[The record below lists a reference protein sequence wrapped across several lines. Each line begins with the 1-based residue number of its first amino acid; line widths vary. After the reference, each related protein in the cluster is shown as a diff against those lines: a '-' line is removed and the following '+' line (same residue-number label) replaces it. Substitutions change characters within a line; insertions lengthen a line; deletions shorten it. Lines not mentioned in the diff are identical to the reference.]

1 MKKIIALLLAG
12 IIPAAFAGCSNGGT
26 FTASSKAES
35 ASAIE
40 TEPATEAITEITT
53 EAPTEPQPDW
63 SEMYYSY
70 VTENAEPLIWGEST
84 SPIKA
89 DTPFALHDFNSDG
102 IPELILGYW
111 GARMGLSVYT
121 VYDGM
126 VKHSG
131 DIGGRESF
139 YSDKDKYHGIFRS
152 DSFAK
157 QSVVVYSGLYDGKI
171 VSDKVVETN
180 FDDSGNGSTNI
191 CDHDLYSV
199 YMDCTTQS
207 DNSAHYRKPKKQLEM
222 HDWSEV
228 QSEGWNAFIAH
239 YGYGA

>member
-70 VTENAEPLIWGEST
+70 VTENAEPLIWGDTT
-84 SPIKA
+84 SA
-89 DTPFALHDFNSDG
+89 FRNDTPLALHDFDSDG
-102 IPELILGYW
+102 IPELILGSW
-111 GARMGLSVYT
+111 GARLGLSVYT
-121 VYDGM
+121 VYDGI
-126 VKHSG
+126 VTHAG

-139 YSDKDKYHGIFRS
+139 YSEKSSFHGIFRN
-152 DSFAK
+152 DSFA
-157 QSVVVYSGLYDGKI
+157 QESVVGYSGLSDGKLFSKN
-171 VSDKVVETN
+171 VVKTTYSD
-180 FDDSGNGSTNI
+180 GNANTTIGDQT
-191 CDHDLYSV
+191 LYDV
-199 YMDCTTQS
+199 YMDCTTQADS
-207 DNSAHYRKPKKQLEM
+207 STAYRKPVNTLEL

-239 YGYGA
+239 YGY